1 MRYGNLMSVS
11 SFSVWV
17 AILSASL
24 CFVGCDSPAEESPTQ
39 DTAQLGLTTHAPK
52 PVMECG
58 TKTLIEDVCAAE
70 AYWVSRAE
78 TKCESRGWE
87 LTQYSLLS
95 KCKAKGKYGYSDI
108 KFQCCGEVM
117 APEPEVIKP
126 EETDEVAACFTD
138 EVDSKE
144 CRGEGG
150 LLADA
155 ASICGDNAMDVAQY
169 TVANACK
176 VKGKKG
182 FRSIK
187 FECCA
192 ASLET
197 ADDIS
202 DLDDLDSIDVDGCW
216 EAAMGGPE
224 TCSPVSALE
233 EKALAACTNSNQVLS
248 DFGLSGECK
257 TKKGKGYR
265 FAKFQCCD
273 KPLVTSDLND
283 EVEEVEEVAACSTDS
298 MGGVSVCV
306 SEKDFAA
313 KLKVTCGAQDQLLTA
328 YEVSTPCKTKKNK
341 GYRFAKFQCC
351 DAPEAKP
358 SVSQEIADKPAPKKT
373 AHEASPSD
381 SDTSEKG
388 KDKSIKTQPK
398 TN

>member
-1 MRYGNLMSVS
+1 MRYGNLISTRS
-11 SFSVWV
+11 LSIPL
-17 AILSASL
+17 AILFASV
-24 CFVGCDSPAEESPTQ
+24 CFVGCDSPAEETTTQ
-39 DTAQLGLTTHAPK
+39 DTAQLGLSMETPK

-58 TKTLIEDVCAAE
+58 TKTLIEDVCAGE
-70 AYWVSRAE
+70 AYWVSRAQS
-78 TKCESRGWE
+78 KCEARGWK
-87 LTQYSLLS
+87 LTQHSLLS

-108 KFQCCGEVM
+108 KFQCCGEVE
-117 APEPEVIKP
+117 AVTPEVIEP

-138 EVDSKE
+138 DLDSKE

-155 ASICGDNAMDVAQY
+155 SSICGDNGMDVAQY

-187 FECCA
+187 FQCCA

-197 ADDIS
+197 AEDIS
-202 DLDDLDSIDVDGCW
+202 DLDDVDSMDVAGCW

-224 TCSPVSALE
+224 TCSPLSALE
-233 EKALAACTNSNQVLS
+233 EKAMAACTNSSQVLS
-248 DFGLSGECK
+248 AFGFSDECK

-273 KPLVTSDLND
+273 
-283 EVEEVEEVAACSTDS
+283 
-298 MGGVSVCV
+298 
-306 SEKDFAA
+306 
-313 KLKVTCGAQDQLLTA
+313 
-328 YEVSTPCKTKKNK
+328 Y
-341 GYRFAKFQCC
+341 
-351 DAPEAKP
+351 PEAKP
-358 SVSQEIADKPAPKKT
+358 IVSLEKHVASKDADSKPDSAPEK
-373 AHEASPSD
+373 
-381 SDTSEKG
+381 SEND